1 MGGFLYADEPQALW
15 TFLVFTVVL
24 GGLAAW
30 ATGRALSRTWRSIWT
45 MPLAL
50 IVLAGAVRFLH
61 YALSG
66 EDLLSLHYYLV
77 ALVVV
82 ALGAAYGYR
91 SCRAEQMARQ
101 YPWLFAKSG
110 ALGWTARQSS

>member
-1 MGGFLYADEPQALW
+1 MEGLLYSDEPQALW
-15 TFLVFTVVL
+15 TFLVFTLVL

-30 ATGRALSRTWRSIWT
+30 ATGRALAGTWRSIWT

-50 IVLAGAVRFLH
+50 IILAGAVRFLH

-66 EDLLSLHYYLV
+66 EDLLSVHYYLV
-77 ALVVV
+77 SLVVIII
-82 ALGAAYGYR
+82 GAAYGYR
-91 SCRAEQMARQ
+91 SRRAEQMVRQ

-110 ALGWTARQSS
+110 LLGWTTRPTG

>member
-1 MGGFLYADEPQALW
+1 MGGLIYSDEPYALW
-15 TFLVFTVVL
+15 TFLVFSVVL

-30 ATGRALSRTWRSIWT
+30 ATGRALAGTWRSIWT

-50 IVLAGAVRFLH
+50 IILAGAVRFLH

-77 ALVVV
+77 SLIVVSL
-82 ALGAAYGYR
+82 AAAYGYR
-91 SCRAEQMARQ
+91 SRRAEQMARQ
-101 YPWLFAKSG
+101 YPWLFARSG
-110 ALGWTARQSS
+110 PLGWTVK